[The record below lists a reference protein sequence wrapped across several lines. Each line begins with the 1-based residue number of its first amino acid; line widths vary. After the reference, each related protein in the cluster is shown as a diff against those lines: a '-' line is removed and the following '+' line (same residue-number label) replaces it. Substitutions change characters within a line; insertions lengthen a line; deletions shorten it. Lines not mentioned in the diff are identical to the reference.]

1 MDCAHLPAI
10 HPHSKLRGILAFS
23 RDNNTGPTHHQ
34 AVANP
39 WRECTTQLTGQ
50 YIALVVR
57 CQSEGVRCPGDTI
70 QFMAF
75 GYDEYVRRVRELAGL
90 DERESWELY
99 ESWTPYRL

>member
-57 CQSEGVRCPGDTI
+57 CQSEGNLKALWGVAGGTTSVR
-70 QFMAF
+70 
-75 GYDEYVRRVRELAGL
+75 
-90 DERESWELY
+90 
-99 ESWTPYRL
+99 